1 MSYTIRNLRE
11 VEDLAAKHGFGD
23 VQEARFPRTDLEA
36 RSTGLAYLI
45 LRPGKRSAF
54 GHRHKEAEEI
64 YVVLAGTGRIKL
76 DDDVVD
82 IRPLDSIRM
91 APGVTRALEAPPAAP
106 SGAAGRRAAPAP
118 AGPAPRAWTPSVSAP
133 ATRTTRR
140 WCRTS
145 GRTDPP

>member
-11 VEDLAAKHGFGD
+11 VEDMAAKHGFGD
-23 VQEARFPRTDLEA
+23 VQEARFARGDLEA
-36 RSTGLAYLI
+36 QKTGLMYLI

-76 DDDVVD
+76 DDDIID

-91 APGVTRALEAPPAAP
+91 APGVWPCGSKRGRPIPALPWKP
-106 SGAAGRRAAPAP
+106 SSWTTGR
-118 AGPAPRAWTPSVSAP
+118 GSSSSDS
-133 ATRTTRR
+133 RR
-140 WCRTS
+140 RPTS
-145 GRTDPP
+145 SCA

>member
-11 VEDLAAKHGFGD
+11 VEDLAAKHGFGE

-36 RSTGLAYLI
+36 RQTGLMYMI

-91 APGVTRALEAPPAAP
+91 APAVPRALEA
-106 SGAAGRRAAPAP
+106 RP
-118 AGPAPRAWTPSVSAP
+118 AGLELLAFGPRHENDAEMV
-133 ATRTTRR
+133 
-140 WCRTS
+140 
-145 GRTDPP
+145 

>member
-11 VEDLAAKHGFGD
+11 VEDMAARHGFGD
-23 VQEARFPRTDLEA
+23 VQEARFPRGDLEA
-36 RSTGLAYLI
+36 QQTGLMYLI

-76 DDDVVD
+76 DDDIID

-91 APGVTRALEAPPAAP
+91 SPGVARALEAGTEGLEVLAF
-106 SGAAGRRAAPAP
+106 
-118 AGPAPRAWTPSVSAP
+118 GPRHENDAEMVPDFWT
-133 ATRTTRR
+133 
-140 WCRTS
+140 
-145 GRTDPP
+145 D